1 VKLNLKLIK
10 SNLRAMEAAGLPQ
23 TGRGPREK
31 RESQMLINGNNYE
44 IKSGANLRGANLRGA
59 DLRGANLRYANLR
72 SADLRY
78 ANLRGAN
85 LRYADLPSPSVVL
98 LANWGELS
106 DSLTADLMMYDASFH
121 PSMKAFDE
129 WAKGG
134 KCPYTEARV
143 QRACIFQERKELW
156 GKGKFRKPYSLM
168 LRLFKER
175 NVKFEG
181 E

>member
-1 VKLNLKLIK
+1 MKLNLKIIQIK
-10 SNLRAMEAAGLPQ
+10 PAAMEAAGRQQ

-59 DLRGANLRYANLR
+59 
-72 SADLRY
+72 
-78 ANLRGAN
+78 NLRGADLHGAD